1 MIREA
6 STEDAESIY
15 MLLDQNENETPS
27 FEEFRACFIHNVNSN
42 KILMCEENGKVLG
55 CGIISYSCPLH
66 HSAKVAEVELII
78 ASNYP
83 WRWIGKQFFAA
94 ITKEAQKN
102 GCKYIELTPNQ
113 KRLNVQ
119 NMFKSEGFS
128 FTHYK
133 ITKNLEEVSH
143 EKSQVGNI

>member
-6 STEDAESIY
+6 RTEDAEYVY
-15 MLLDQNENETPS
+15 MLLELSENERPS
-27 FEEFRACFIHNVNSN
+27 FEEFKECFIHNVQVN
-42 KILMCEENGKVLG
+42 KILMCEENEKILG

-78 ASNYP
+78 ANNYP

-119 NMFKSEGFS
+119 NMFRSEGFS

-133 ITKNLEEVSH
+133 ITKKLEGNGY
-143 EKSQVGNI
+143 EKSQIRNI